1 MVDGNDAAPPGHE
14 LLSLYDVAL
23 PQVYG
28 YLLRR
33 CGSAPLAEDLTS
45 ETFVAAVDAV
55 CRSTPP
61 ELSVAWLIGVARN
74 KLVDHW
80 RRHERSRRIEVQLAE
95 SVPIAADDWEVH
107 LDAVAAHAVLLQLG
121 PHHRGALVLR
131 YLDGLSVPEVAHQLD
146 RSVKATEVLLV
157 RARRAFRT
165 LYESHAR
172 EEER

>member
-1 MVDGNDAAPPGHE
+1 MWVMVDGNDAAPPGHE

-107 LDAVAAHAVLLQLG
+107 LDAVAAHLFTCFRESSADRRLPIFASLLSPQLIPTG
-121 PHHRGALVLR
+121 RK
-131 YLDGLSVPEVAHQLD
+131 S
-146 RSVKATEVLLV
+146 S
-157 RARRAFRT
+157 
-165 LYESHAR
+165 
-172 EEER
+172 